1 MKNTIR
7 PKPLTAASGT
17 HLTLTL
23 PAKVSTLA
31 PNSGTGFPEIWSSPS
46 GWTST
51 TSSSLRMLNHNNHFH
66 VQGAR
71 PTAVFRVMD
80 GSQSLHGVLQAGG
93 CCAAKNEANATRQS
107 NNAAQVLSIQRS
119 VLPRI
124 HARKAVRHAV
134 REAFHNEEEESVAQ
148 RLLRLDVPWVRTPKN
163 PFVPSNP

>member
-1 MKNTIR
+1 MNR
-7 PKPLTAASGT
+7 A
-17 HLTLTL
+17 L
-23 PAKVSTLA
+23 PASSA
-31 PNSGTGFPEIWSSPS
+31 SSGGTRG
-46 GWTST
+46 
-51 TSSSLRMLNHNNHFH
+51 
-66 VQGAR
+66 
-71 PTAVFRVMD
+71 MD

-148 RLLRLDVPWVRTPKN
+148 RLLRLDVRSEECRVGKD
-163 PFVPSNP
+163 

>member
-1 MKNTIR
+1 MNR
-7 PKPLTAASGT
+7 A
-17 HLTLTL
+17 L
-23 PAKVSTLA
+23 PASSA
-31 PNSGTGFPEIWSSPS
+31 SSGGT
-46 GWTST
+46 
-51 TSSSLRMLNHNNHFH
+51 
-66 VQGAR
+66 
-71 PTAVFRVMD
+71 RVMD

-93 CCAAKNEANATRQS
+93 CCAAKNEANATKQS

-124 HARKAVRHAV
+124 HARKAVRHAVPHAV